1 MQLCMKPIMAHIHG
15 SIAFSKQYGLFIS
28 ESLLEDFGGIILFY
42 LVKLSREET
51 RHARN
56 TEQVGLDR

>member
-1 MQLCMKPIMAHIHG
+1 MILLHYFQTKPA
-15 SIAFSKQYGLFIS
+15 AAFIS

>member
-1 MQLCMKPIMAHIHG
+1 MRTA
-15 SIAFSKQYGLFIS
+15 FIS

-42 LVKLSREET
+42 LVTLSREET